1 MSDGRIWGACSS
13 CYRRWSQGR
22 EKGGRLGGEP
32 GPCSA
37 QGGQERTRATGVG
50 VGVWAV
56 DRDGALRGHPTL
68 GAQVAPGRVGWETVG
83 EGALGYWRRMRLGE
97 RSSEVR
103 RGRTAIRVAQKR
115 GRGQCQEGCTG
126 RGPPRGQAQQ
136 ETRSWRGKG
145 RGVTR
150 TSEPGLP
157 VAEGDSL
164 APSHLGLGPA
174 SGRSAPPGSCRQRQ
188 KEAARMRPWAPD
200 RLWGPDP
207 RFAARAWARASEE
220 GRPRPSGALG
230 SGRGGACACRWLG
243 GPGTRPL
250 HVGGRDS
257 PELQLHP
264 PAVEQDGG
272 GLVVHTCERGSAEGL
287 GCKAPLSCPSSK
299 GSLGAG
305 WGCTGRVGGARP
317 GLPRRLRVPPSSCHP
332 RTAPR

>member
-1 MSDGRIWGACSS
+1 M
-13 CYRRWSQGR
+13 
-22 EKGGRLGGEP
+22 
-32 GPCSA
+32 
-37 QGGQERTRATGVG
+37 
-50 VGVWAV
+50 
-56 DRDGALRGHPTL
+56 
-68 GAQVAPGRVGWETVG
+68 
-83 EGALGYWRRMRLGE
+83 
-97 RSSEVR
+97 
-103 RGRTAIRVAQKR
+103 
-115 GRGQCQEGCTG
+115 G

-200 RLWGPDP
+200 RLRGPEP
-207 RFAARAWARASEE
+207 RFAARARARASEE

-243 GPGTRPL
+243 GRTRPL

-287 GCKAPLSCPSSK
+287 GCKAPLSRPSSK
-299 GSLGAG
+299 GSPGAG
-305 WGCTGRVGGARP
+305 WGCTGRVGGPVPVSPGGSASHPPPATP
-317 GLPRRLRVPPSSCHP
+317 GLLPGKGPDRTLRRCPPDGRMRSVKRKRVGWDISLAALCRRHAGAHAHAQRGQAWPRLSRAATGAQNLGSHDLFFQTLSIFKVSSMS
-332 RTAPR
+332 TYFFQNQKDQ

>member
-1 MSDGRIWGACSS
+1 MAGCWGACSS

-37 QGGQERTRATGVG
+37 QGRQERTRATGVG

-68 GAQVAPGRVGWETVG
+68 EAQVAPGRVGWETVG
-83 EGALGYWRRMRLGE
+83 DGALGYWRCMRLGE

-115 GRGQCQEGCTG
+115 GRGQCQESCTG

-200 RLWGPDP
+200 RLRGPEP
-207 RFAARAWARASEE
+207 RFAARARARASEE

-243 GPGTRPL
+243 GWGPGHSTWADVTHQSCSFTR
-250 HVGGRDS
+250 R
-257 PELQLHP
+257 
-264 PAVEQDGG
+264 
-272 GLVVHTCERGSAEGL
+272 
-287 GCKAPLSCPSSK
+287 PSSRMVVV
-299 GSLGAG
+299 L
-305 WGCTGRVGGARP
+305 
-317 GLPRRLRVPPSSCHP
+317 
-332 RTAPR
+332 